1 MELYYNSLDLSYYD
15 GSRKYYS
22 YVDDD
27 KNYVYQGIEIP
38 ILYKYYHIN
47 VGIIG

>member
-27 KNYVYQGIEIP
+27 KNYVYQGYNIFF
-38 ILYKYYHIN
+38 N
-47 VGIIG
+47 QGIQSSSISF

>member
-27 KNYVYQGIEIP
+27 KNYVYQKLNLFLNHVPQSSSISF
-38 ILYKYYHIN
+38 
-47 VGIIG
+47 

>member
-27 KNYVYQGIEIP
+27 KNYVYLNLSLNHVPQSYSISF
-38 ILYKYYHIN
+38 
-47 VGIIG
+47 